1 MNDMQIDDIYEL
13 SPMQLGMLF
22 QHLYAPG
29 SDAYINQIMV
39 DVKGRLDREAVRQA
53 LEGVLE
59 RHGVLR
65 TAFAW
70 KDVEKPYQVVHRSV
84 GIQIEHIDLEALPEP
99 DRAARIEAWL
109 EADRL
114 AGFDLSEAPLLRLA
128 LMTLGPDETRLAW
141 TFHHI
146 ILEGLSFSI
155 VLGEFWKILA
165 GISLGKVPDLPTPTP
180 YSSYIGWLRTRDR
193 WKAEQYWRK
202 SLHGIRAATHL
213 SLDSR
218 PGGERTSGVGV
229 RSTTLE
235 ISQPCLVGL
244 RELARSHRLT
254 LNTLIQGAVAI
265 LMSRHS
271 GKRNVMFGEVV
282 SGRPADLPDS
292 HAIVGLFVNTLPA
305 RIDVDGEATL
315 VEWLEAVQR
324 QRVEM
329 REFSWCSL
337 VEVQGWSE
345 VPRGQPLFE
354 LLYVFESTYYE
365 ASAADA
371 GAGTDLRLEN
381 FSFRKSSDQPL
392 TIDVFSGKETLAI
405 AAFFDPE
412 RFEERDVE
420 RVLDDLRKL
429 VEAMVASP
437 RARISELSLASA
449 EDEEL
454 LQYLLEREDESAR
467 APELERRPAGE
478 EAPLSFGQQR
488 LWMIDQIEGDNRALH
503 LSLAMRLRGPLN
515 YQALCKALDE
525 VVARHEVL
533 RTRLVM
539 KAGEMEPVQQVLPSL
554 SIELPVEDLADDS
567 AGQRGMGIDVMQ
579 ELMGMPFDLAAPPL
593 IRARLVRFGPEEH
606 SLMLVL
612 HHAVTDRLSLL
623 LMTGEIMQLYD
634 AFDAGRPSPLAEPPV
649 QYGDYALW
657 ERRRLK
663 GPRVEALLAYWRRQL
678 AALEPLELPLDR
690 PRPAVQK
697 FAGATETIVLP
708 SAALES
714 FDRIARRSGATRFMA
729 LLTVFVAVLQRYG
742 GQTDVVV
749 GTPVTN
755 RNDPALER
763 LVGFFLNTLVLRVDV
778 AGDPTF
784 AELLERVRSTTL
796 EAYAHQELPFER
808 VVQELNPP
816 RDLSRSP
823 LFQVLFV
830 QVDQTVSGHE
840 KRSAA
845 AKSAKVRDLTV
856 SAETYGRDMQEV
868 MSVDVVQATQYDL
881 EAYVEETREG
891 LCVRFVYNVAL
902 FEAETMRRMLGLFR
916 ELVEHATQS
925 PAQRLSELMAVRD
938 EERHL
943 LLDGWNDT
951 AREHPAQCVPALVS
965 SQAERT
971 PEAVAVVAS
980 DGALTYAQL
989 DARVSAL
996 SARLVELGI
1005 GVGDRVG
1012 VCVERTLD
1020 LPVSVLGVMA
1030 SGAAYVPLD
1039 PGFPEERLHYMAGDA
1054 GLSAVVTQGRLARQW
1069 PGSRVLDL
1077 DKEGMDL
1084 WSSPRGRPAVE
1095 VGPNDLAYVIY
1106 TSGSTGR
1113 PKGVCIEH
1121 ASLVNFLWSMQERPG
1136 LNQDDVLVSV
1146 TTLSFDIFGLELFL
1160 PLIVGARLVVA
1171 SREDVMDGVLLARL
1185 LDTNGATVLQATPA
1199 TWWMLLES
1207 GWQGRAQLK
1216 GLSGGEALPPSL
1228 AAQLSGRVGSLWNL
1242 YGPTETTIWS
1252 TAEEV
1257 GESSIGSTVSI
1268 GRPIGN
1274 TRVYVLDETLAP
1286 VPVGVSGELW
1296 IAGSGVARGYWERP
1310 ELTAERFVADPF
1322 VNDPGARMYRTG
1334 DVARWRR
1341 DGRLE
1346 HLGRRD
1352 HQVKLRGYR
1361 IELGEVEAVLER
1373 HEGVARAV
1381 VACRAVAG
1389 ESRLVAYLVGE
1400 AREAR
1405 VLDEFARD
1413 HLPAYMV
1420 PSAWVFLD
1428 ELPLTPNGKVDRRA
1442 LPEPEGVGVG
1452 TVEYLAPRSQME
1464 QTIARIWCEV
1474 LGIERVGIHDG
1485 FFQLGGHSL
1494 QLMAVST
1501 RLESDLGRRV
1511 PIADLFRFPTV
1522 DALAR
1527 FLGGDKEHE
1536 KPIVELARA
1545 RAARRG
1551 DQGRVHDGIAVI
1563 GMAGRFPGAGD
1574 VQEYWSNL
1582 AGGVE
1587 SIRFFT
1593 PEELRAAGVSEEA
1606 IANPRFVPARGML
1619 GDIALFDA
1627 DFFGYSPREAELL
1640 DPQQR
1645 IFLECAWES
1654 MERAGYDSTRVEGLV
1669 GVYAG
1674 AAINPYLWNLL
1685 SRPDVLQVAGGA
1697 DALIGSDN
1705 DFLPMRVSYKLNFR
1719 GPSMNVQ
1726 TTCSTSLV
1734 AVHEACKA
1742 LAGFECDLAI
1752 AGGVTAVPGQVG
1764 GYLFQEGSIN
1774 SPDGHCR
1781 PFDSRAR
1788 GTVFGDG
1795 VGVVVLKRL
1804 SDALSDGDRI
1814 RAVIRGTSVNNDGAD
1829 KVGFTAPSV
1838 SAQAQLVAQAHASA
1852 GVEARSIGYV
1862 EAHGTGTSLGDPIEV
1877 AALRLA
1883 FAEVTG
1889 RRCALGAAKGNV
1901 GHLDRAAGIAGL
1913 IKTVLMLEHAQIPPS
1928 LNFEVANPE
1937 IDFESS
1943 PFYVNT
1949 KLSDWE
1955 RFDGLPRRAGVS
1967 SFGMGGTN
1975 AHVVLEE
1982 APEVAESGPSR
1993 ARQLLVLSAK
2003 SSVALEAASENLA
2016 AYLASHRDV
2025 PLADVAHTLRV
2036 GRTAFE
2042 HRRALVCRDVD
2053 EAATALRGGE
2063 APAIVNGRA
2072 GEGRAR
2078 PVVFLFPGQGAQY
2091 PNMGRELYEREAPYR
2106 EVVEACCEGL
2116 RPRLGFDL
2124 RDVLFP
2130 ASGGE
2135 TEAAARLKRTSLTQ
2149 PALFVTEYALAR
2161 LLMGWGITPA
2171 AMAGHS
2177 IGEVVAACVSGVL
2190 SLDDALAMV
2199 VERGRLMETAPEGVM
2214 VSVALSQKA
2223 ASMYVG
2229 EGVWLA
2235 AVNGP
2240 VACVLSCATLAAAGL
2255 EARLD
2260 ADGVGFQRLQTSHA
2274 FHSGLME
2281 PVLEPLRQ
2289 VTRGMKAGGIGIPY
2303 VSNVS
2308 GAWMDDA
2315 ELADGSYWAR
2325 HVRAPVRFHDGVERL
2340 LGEFDGALLLEVGPG
2355 RALSQLV
2362 RARASQ
2368 SGARVVT
2375 SLGTA
2380 TKDDGAETTLT
2391 RALGELWVSGAAI
2404 DWSAYAA
2411 GERRLRVELP
2421 PYPFQRKRFW
2431 VEPGKFGAGA
2441 LRPEAD
2447 AVRRKSDIADWFN
2460 VPAWQRT
2467 IAPPAPAGETRA
2479 PEQERWLIFADEIGL
2494 GQALAERLRSEGGT
2508 VSVVRAGSAYSADG
2522 QAYSVAPTQAA
2533 HYDSLFDDLDARGCM
2548 PERIVH
2554 LWAVTGRDAPAHS
2567 TLVERCFHAP
2577 VLLAQCL
2584 GRLGLA
2590 EAVRMTVVSDEMHE
2604 VTGGESLCPE
2614 KALVLGPCRVIS
2626 LEYPEIACRSVDLP
2640 QWPAADGADRQALE
2654 ALVTE
2659 LRCDDASEVV
2669 VAYRNGYRWIPRHA
2683 PARLEAGSGPPARLR
2698 EGGVYLIT
2706 GGLGGIGLSI
2716 AGYLA
2721 EAVHACLVLVSRG
2734 GLPPEAQWDEYLDGH
2749 EEKDA
2754 TARRIGAVREL
2765 RAKGSTVLVEAVD
2778 VADRGQ
2784 VEDLVARVR
2793 ERFGAVH
2800 GVVHAAGVAGG
2811 GVIQLKTAKAANAV
2825 LDPKVSGTRILAEAL
2840 RESPPDFLFLCS
2852 SINALVGVPGQV
2864 DYTAANAYLDAFA
2877 PWHSAVSPTF
2887 TISVNWD
2894 TWRDVGMAVDTE
2906 VPAAMAAEREASLG
2920 TGITPAEGV
2929 EVFRRAL
2936 ASSWPQVFVS
2946 PRVVQAR
2953 SSAAVSEPPQEA
2965 VSGSTYQR
2973 PDLDVDF
2980 VAPRDETEKQV
2991 ARMWSQLLG
3000 IDRIGVNDNFLDLG
3014 GHSLLA
3020 TRLLARLRIDLNVDL
3035 TLEDIFA
3042 DPTVASIAQRI
3053 RAAGVTSAG
3062 TGDVERRDDDR
3073 AAVDPDPSDDKGPS
3087 DLLGR
3092 VYAASKNQP
3101 VSKQ

>member
-1 MNDMQIDDIYEL
+1 MEIDDIYEL
-13 SPMQLGMLF
+13 SPMQQGMLF

-29 SDAYINQIMV
+29 SDAYINQVMV

-53 LEGVLE
+53 LERVFE

-65 TAFAW
+65 TSFVW

-84 GIQIEHIDLEALPEP
+84 EPPIECVDFEAVPEP
-99 DRAARIEAWL
+99 DRAARIGAWL
-109 EADRL
+109 DADRL
-114 AGFDLSEAPLLRLA
+114 AGFDLGEAPLLRLA
-128 LMTLGPDETRLAW
+128 MISLGPDEKRLVW

-146 ILEGLSFSI
+146 ILEGLSFTI
-155 VLGEFWKILA
+155 VLGEFWRILA
-165 GISLGKVPDLPTPTP
+165 GIPLGKLPDLPAPTP

-202 SLHGIRAATHL
+202 SLHGIRAATNPP
-213 SLDSR
+213 LDHR
-218 PGGERTSGVGV
+218 PGGEGASGLGI
-229 RSTTLE
+229 RSTTRE
-235 ISQPCLVGL
+235 IPQPCVAGL

-265 LMSRHS
+265 LMSRHG
-271 GKRNVMFGEVV
+271 GKRSVMFGEVV

-305 RIDVDGEATL
+305 RIEVDEEAPL

-337 VEVQGWSE
+337 IEVQGWSE
-345 VPRGQPLFE
+345 VPRGRPLFE
-354 LLYVFESTYYE
+354 LLYVFENTYYE

-371 GAGTDLRLEN
+371 GIGTDLRVGN

-392 TIDVFSGKETLAI
+392 TIDVFSGNEALAI
-405 AAFFDPE
+405 AAYFDPQ

-429 VEAMVASP
+429 LEAMVASP
-437 RARISELSLASA
+437 QARIADLSLPST

-454 LQYLLEREDESAR
+454 LQYLLEMEDESAR
-467 APELERRPAGE
+467 EPELGRRPAGE
-478 EAPLSFGQQR
+478 DAPLSFGQQR

-515 YQALCKALDE
+515 LPALRKALE
-525 VVARHEVL
+525 AVVARHEVL
-533 RTRLVM
+533 RTRFVM
-539 KAGEMEPVQQVLPSL
+539 KVRDLEPVQQVLPSL
-554 SIELPVEDLADDS
+554 SIELPVEDLGGVAS
-567 AGQRGMGIDVMQ
+567 GQRGTGIEVMQ

-612 HHAVTDRLSLL
+612 HHAVTDRWSLL
-623 LMTGEIMQLYD
+623 ILTGEIMQLYG
-634 AFDAGRPSPLAEPPV
+634 AFDAGLPSPLPELPV
-649 QYGDYALW
+649 QYGDFALW
-657 ERRRLK
+657 ERRRLQ
-663 GPRVEALLAYWRRQL
+663 GPRMSALLAYWRKKL
-678 AALEPLELPLDR
+678 AALEPLELPLDH

-697 FAGATETIVLP
+697 FAGASEAIMVP
-708 SAALES
+708 GAMLEGV
-714 FDRIARRSGATRFMA
+714 DRIARGSGATRFMA
-729 LLTVFVAVLQRYG
+729 LLAVFIAVLQRYG

-763 LVGFFLNTLVLRVDV
+763 LVGFFLNTLVLRVD
-778 AGDPTF
+778 ASGDPTF

-796 EAYAHQELPFER
+796 EAFAHQELPFER

-816 RDLSRSP
+816 RDPSRSP

-830 QVDQTVSGHE
+830 QTDQALSGHE

-845 AKSAKVRDLTV
+845 TTSVKVRDLAFC
-856 SAETYGRDMQEV
+856 SETYGRDMRDV

-881 EAYVEETREG
+881 EAYVEETSDG
-891 LCVRFVYNVAL
+891 LLVRFVYNVAL
-902 FEAETMRRMLGLFR
+902 FEVETMRRMLGLFR
-916 ELVEHATQS
+916 ELVERATTS
-925 PAQRLSELMAVRD
+925 PGQRLSGLMAVRD
-938 EERHL
+938 EERRL
-943 LLDGWNDT
+943 LLEGWNDT
-951 AREHPAQCVPALVS
+951 AREHPAQCVHALVAL
-965 SQAERT
+965 QAART
-971 PEAVAVVAS
+971 PEAVAVVAP
-980 DGALTYAQL
+980 DGSLTYAQL
-989 DARVSAL
+989 DARMRAL
-996 SARLVELGI
+996 SARLAELGI
-1005 GVGDRVG
+1005 GAGDRVG
-1012 VCVERTLD
+1012 VCVDRTLD
-1020 LPVSVLGVMA
+1020 LPVSMLGVMA

-1039 PGFPEERLHYMAGDA
+1039 PGFPEERLQYMAEDA
-1054 GLSAVVTQGRLARQW
+1054 GLSAIVTQGRLARQW

-1077 DKEGMDL
+1077 DADGKDL
-1084 WSSPRGRPAVE
+1084 WSSPRGRPAVG

-1121 ASLVNFLWSMQERPG
+1121 ASLANFLWSMRERPG
-1136 LNQDDVLVSV
+1136 LGKDDVLVSV
-1146 TTLSFDIFGLELFL
+1146 TTSSFDIFGLELFL
-1160 PLIVGARLVVA
+1160 PLVVGARLVVA
-1171 SREDVMDGVLLARL
+1171 SREDAMDGLLLARL
-1185 LDTNGATVLQATPA
+1185 LDASGATVLQATPA
-1199 TWWMLLES
+1199 TWRMLLES
-1207 GWQGRAQLK
+1207 GWRGRPQLK
-1216 GLSGGEALPPSL
+1216 ALCGGESLPPAL
-1228 AAQLSGRVGSLWNL
+1228 AEQLAGRVGTLWNL

-1252 TAEEV
+1252 TVEEV
-1257 GESSIGSTVSI
+1257 GESSIGSTVFI

-1274 TRVYVLDETLAP
+1274 TRVYVLDEAMEP

-1296 IAGSGVARGYWERP
+1296 IGGSGVAQGYWKRP

-1361 IELGEVEAVLER
+1361 IELGEVETVLER

-1389 ESRLVAYLVGE
+1389 EARLVAYLVGE

-1405 VLDEFARD
+1405 VLDEYARD

-1442 LPEPEGVGVG
+1442 LPEPEGLGVG

-1464 QTIARIWCEV
+1464 ETIARIWREV
-1474 LGIERVGIHDG
+1474 LGIDRVGVHDG

-1501 RLESDLGRRV
+1501 RLESALGRRV

-1527 FLGGDKEHE
+1527 FLAGETEHE

-1551 DQGRVHDGIAVI
+1551 AQAREHDGIAVI
-1563 GMAGRFPGAGD
+1563 AMAGRFPGAGD
-1574 VQEYWSNL
+1574 VQKYWNNL

-1593 PEELRAAGVSEEA
+1593 PEELRAAGFSEEA
-1606 IANPRFVPARGML
+1606 IANPRFVAARGML
-1619 GDIALFDA
+1619 EDIDLFDA

-1654 MERAGYDSTRVEGLV
+1654 MERAGYDPARVEGLV

-1685 SRPDVLQVAGGA
+1685 SRPDVLQVAGGS

-1705 DFLPMRVSYKLNFR
+1705 DFLPMRVSYKLNLR
-1719 GPSMNVQ
+1719 GPSVNVQ

-1752 AGGVTAVPGQVG
+1752 AGGVTAVPARVS
-1764 GYLFQEGSIN
+1764 GYLYQEGSIN

-1781 PFDSRAR
+1781 PFDSRAQ

-1795 VGVVVLKRL
+1795 AGVVVLKRL

-1814 RAVIRGTSVNNDGAD
+1814 RAVIRGTAVNNDGSD

-1883 FAEVTG
+1883 FAEVQE
-1889 RRCALGAAKGNV
+1889 RRCALGAVKGNV

-1943 PFYVNT
+1943 PFFVNT
-1949 KLSDWE
+1949 RLRHWE
-1955 RFDGLPRRAGVS
+1955 PLDGLPRRAGVS

-1975 AHVVLEE
+1975 AHAVLEE
-1982 APEVAESGPSR
+1982 APEVAPSGPSR
-1993 ARQLLVLSAK
+1993 EHQLLVLSAK
-2003 SSVALEAASENLA
+2003 SGAALEAASENLA

-2025 PLADVAHTLRV
+2025 SLADVAHTLRI
-2036 GRTAFE
+2036 GRGAFE
-2042 HRRALVCRDVD
+2042 HRRALVCRDGD

-2091 PNMGRELYEREAPYR
+2091 PNMGRELYEREAQYR

-2116 RPRLGFDL
+2116 RPRLGLDL
-2124 RDVLFP
+2124 RDVLYP

-2135 TEAAARLKRTSLTQ
+2135 AEAAARLKRTSLTQ

-2161 LLMGWGITPA
+2161 LLMGWGIAPS

-2177 IGEVVAACVSGVL
+2177 IGELVAACVSGAL
-2190 SLDDALAMV
+2190 TLEDSLAMV
-2199 VERGRLMETAPEGVM
+2199 AERARLMEAAPEGVM

-2223 ASMYVG
+2223 ASAYVG
-2229 EGVWLA
+2229 EGAWLA

-2240 VACVLSCATLAAAGL
+2240 AACVLSCATQAAAGL

-2260 ADGVGFQRLQTSHA
+2260 ADGAGFQRLQTSHA

-2289 VTRGMKAGGIGIPY
+2289 VARRMVPGGIGIPY

-2308 GAWMDDA
+2308 GAWMDAA

-2325 HVRAPVRFHDGVERL
+2325 HVREPVRFHDAVERL
-2340 LGEFDGALLLEVGPG
+2340 LGEVEGALLLEVGPG

-2375 SLGTA
+2375 ILGTA
-2380 TKDDGAETTLT
+2380 TRDDGAEATLT

-2404 DWSAYAA
+2404 DWTAYAA

-2431 VEPGKFGAGA
+2431 VEPGSFGVGV

-2447 AVRRKSDIADWFN
+2447 AVRRKDDIADWFS

-2467 IAPPAPAGETRA
+2467 IAPRA
-2479 PEQERWLIFADEIGL
+2479 DAAQAHGQQRWLIFADGSGL
-2494 GQALAERLRSEGGT
+2494 GQALADRLRSEGEA
-2508 VSVVRAGSAYSADG
+2508 VSVVRAGSGFSADG
-2522 QAYSVAPTQAA
+2522 QAYTVAPTQAA
-2533 HYDSLFDDLDARGCM
+2533 DYDALFDDLDARGSM

-2554 LWAVTGRDAPAHS
+2554 LWAVTGRDAPS
-2567 TLVERCFHAP
+2567 PSVLIELCFHAP

-2584 GRLGLA
+2584 GRLGLTK
-2590 EAVRMTVVSDEMHE
+2590 AVRMTVVSDEMHE

-2640 QWPAADGADRQALE
+2640 QWPAGNGADRQVLA

-2659 LRCDDASEVV
+2659 LRSDDASEVA
-2669 VAYRNGYRWIPRHA
+2669 VAYRNGHRWISRHA

-2734 GLPPEAQWDEYLDGH
+2734 GLPPEAQWDEFLGSHDG
-2749 EEKDA
+2749 KDA
-2754 TARRIGAVREL
+2754 TARRIRAVREL
-2765 RAKGSTVLVEAVD
+2765 RAKGATVLVEAVN
-2778 VADRGQ
+2778 VADRAQ

-2793 ERFGAVH
+2793 GRFGAVH

-2811 GVIQLKTAKAANAV
+2811 GVIQLKTPKAANAV
-2825 LDPKVSGTRILAEAL
+2825 LEPKVSGARILAEAL
-2840 RESPPDFLFLCS
+2840 QETPPDFLFLCS

-2877 PWHSAVSPTF
+2877 LRHSAVSPTF
-2887 TISVNWD
+2887 TVSVNWD

-2929 EVFRRAL
+2929 EVFRRVL

-2946 PRVVQAR
+2946 PRVMQAR
-2953 SSAAVSEPPQEA
+2953 SSVAASEPAPEA

-2973 PDLDVDF
+2973 PDLDEEF
-2980 VAPRDETEKQV
+2980 VAPRDETEKRI
-2991 ARMWSQLLG
+2991 AGMWGQLLG
-3000 IDRIGVNDNFLDLG
+3000 IDRIGVHDNFLDLG

-3020 TRLLARLRIDLNVDL
+3020 TRLLARLRIELNVDL
-3035 TLEDIFA
+3035 TLEDIFV
-3042 DPTVASIAQRI
+3042 DPTVASIARRI
-3053 RAAGVTSAG
+3053 RAAGVSSAS
-3062 TGDVERRDDDR
+3062 TGDVERREADR
-3073 AAVDPDPSDDKGPS
+3073 VALEPGPSDGNGPS